1 MKHLFIALKEFGV
14 KEIAGKTHNPDV
26 LKYFTETGH
35 KWVKDDETAWCSA
48 FANWVCKKA
57 GLEYSGALN
66 ARSWLNIGCEVD
78 TPEIGDVVVFW
89 RGNPDGWQGHVA
101 FFIRETK
108 NWIYVLGGNQNNQ
121 VKISAYHKNRLLGY
135 RRLT

>member
-1 MKHLFIALKEFGV
+1 MKHLSIALKEFGV
-14 KEIAGKTHNPDV
+14 KEIAGKSHNSEV

-35 KWVKDDETAWCSA
+35 EWVKDDETAWCSA

-78 TPEIGDVVVFW
+78 TPEVGDVVVFW

-101 FFIRETK
+101 FFVRQTK
-108 NWIYVLGGNQNNQ
+108 DWIYVLGGNQNNQ